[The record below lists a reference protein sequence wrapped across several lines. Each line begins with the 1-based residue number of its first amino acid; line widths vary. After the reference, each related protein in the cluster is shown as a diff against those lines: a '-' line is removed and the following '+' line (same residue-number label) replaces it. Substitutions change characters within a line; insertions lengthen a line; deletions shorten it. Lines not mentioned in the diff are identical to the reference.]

1 MTCFWLAVRLAI
13 LGRATALAALLAL
26 GVASS
31 AFAQASKPTPDGP
44 PPPPP
49 APKAAAPA
57 PAKEAFGVDVT
68 LTAKTIIYMKG
79 SGNWDN
85 ALETLQDAF
94 KSVYAFLDK
103 QGIQRAGP
111 PMTIYTEFDDTN
123 FQFQAAVPIAE
134 PPKDPPKGDIA
145 VGQSPIGKALRFA
158 YKGSFHQMEDTI
170 YNAIPEYLDEKQLDP
185 SGTFIEEYQADP
197 VTTPEDKFDIQ
208 IFVLLK

>member
-1 MTCFWLAVRLAI
+1 MNCSWLAVRLTI

-31 AFAQASKPTPDGP
+31 VFAQASMPAPDGP
-44 PPPPP
+44 PPPP
-49 APKAAAPA
+49 KAATPA
-57 PAKEAFGVDVT
+57 PAKDTFGVDVT

-79 SGNWDN
+79 NGSWDS

-94 KSVYAFLDK
+94 KSVYAFIDK

-134 PPKDPPKGDIA
+134 PPKDSPKGDIA
-145 VGQSPIGKALRFA
+145 VGQTPTGKALRFA

-170 YNAIPEYLDEKQLDP
+170 YNAIPEYLDEKQLEP
-185 SGTFIEEYQADP
+185 SGTFIEEYQTDP